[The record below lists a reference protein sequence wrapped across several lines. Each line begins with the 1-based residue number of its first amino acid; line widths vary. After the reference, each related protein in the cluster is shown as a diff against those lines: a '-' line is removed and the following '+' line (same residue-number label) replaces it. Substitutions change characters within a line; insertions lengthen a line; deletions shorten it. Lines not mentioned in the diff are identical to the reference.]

1 MNKVS
6 TKALYLI
13 AVISIGL
20 IGLAVGST
28 YAMFTASAEINNP
41 ITISSNL
48 TSNADVME
56 TFEVEIEPYR
66 TVTKTI
72 VINNGNVSNVNY
84 GIWYLNNVDG
94 VEIGILSATDTV
106 TGTINDSGLSVTTN
120 IVFRNN
126 STVRKNVTLGIA
138 TSKNSIVLASNMTLV
153 PETVVSEINTFSE
166 YITNMYNNSTKTSV
180 TNNSVTY
187 NYATS
192 KKLMKDV
199 GNNIRYYG
207 ASPSNYVYFNCSD
220 YANQSS
226 STCETWRIIG
236 VFGGKVKIMRGSQIG
251 SYSWDNKNT
260 STGAETNNGK
270 NDWTDARL
278 MKLLNPG
285 YSGTGGSL
293 YYNSGSGSCYS
304 GQNNATTTCNFT
316 STGLKNDD
324 TRNMI
329 VTTSWPLLGW
339 STPSVYTNTMYNYER
354 TSGKVYSGRPKTWT
368 GRIAIPYASDYG
380 YAVDFSKCVDKY
392 IWDYDNSTCTA
403 NNWMKSLITSS
414 NLWLLNPYSEASY
427 GAFYVHTKGYLDYYY
442 NDTPYGP
449 HGIIPTLYLNN
460 TTVVWSGTGTSSSP
474 YKLYS

>member
-153 PETVVSEINTFSE
+153 P
-166 YITNMYNNSTKTSV
+166 
-180 TNNSVTY
+180 
-187 NYATS
+187 
-192 KKLMKDV
+192 
-199 GNNIRYYG
+199 
-207 ASPSNYVYFNCSD
+207 
-220 YANQSS
+220 
-226 STCETWRIIG
+226 
-236 VFGGKVKIMRGSQIG
+236 
-251 SYSWDNKNT
+251 
-260 STGAETNNGK
+260 
-270 NDWTDARL
+270 
-278 MKLLNPG
+278 
-285 YSGTGGSL
+285 
-293 YYNSGSGSCYS
+293 
-304 GQNNATTTCNFT
+304 
-316 STGLKNDD
+316 
-324 TRNMI
+324 
-329 VTTSWPLLGW
+329 
-339 STPSVYTNTMYNYER
+339 
-354 TSGKVYSGRPKTWT
+354 
-368 GRIAIPYASDYG
+368 
-380 YAVDFSKCVDKY
+380 
-392 IWDYDNSTCTA
+392 
-403 NNWMKSLITSS
+403 
-414 NLWLLNPYSEASY
+414 
-427 GAFYVHTKGYLDYYY
+427 
-442 NDTPYGP
+442 
-449 HGIIPTLYLNN
+449 
-460 TTVVWSGTGTSSSP
+460 
-474 YKLYS
+474 